1 MTSLSI
7 VITTFNRPYK
17 CINCIKAILSQP
29 SLKDFNHQLI
39 IIDDKSSEKNF
50 KIIKNYVLQKDIL
63 LIRHNTN
70 RGLAAAR
77 NTGIKFSNKNWII
90 FCDDDDIWNNNFLEI
105 LSNYIYEIKSSTE
118 IIIGLNSIYKKSW
131 LKTFSSKTNIRELIL
146 NGVTPPSS
154 SQIFK
159 LSILKKIKGYRSN
172 VLSGVDHDIWISLAK
187 KINPVIE
194 VCWDLYPSVSNDLS
208 SNRITTNEKKRL
220 NEIKKSLL
228 IWESDII
235 KTFGNK
241 FFKHFY
247 NSYELYNQYSF
258 LIRDLKLG
266 NFTKALLRI
275 NNLNIIFLFLKRIL
289 RINNNRC
296 NRFPRFSK

>member
-17 CINCIKAILSQP
+17 CINCIKAILSQS
-29 SLKDFNHQLI
+29 SLKDFNYQLI

-50 KIIKNYVLQKDIL
+50 KLIKSYVFQKDIL

-70 RGLAAAR
+70 RGLAAA
-77 NTGIKFSNKNWII
+77 
-90 FCDDDDIWNNNFLEI
+90 
-105 LSNYIYEIKSSTE
+105 
-118 IIIGLNSIYKKSW
+118 
-131 LKTFSSKTNIRELIL
+131 
-146 NGVTPPSS
+146 
-154 SQIFK
+154 QIFK

-187 KINPVIE
+187 KINPVVE

-208 SNRITTNEKKRL
+208 SNRITTNEQKRL
-220 NEIKKSLL
+220 SEIKKSLL
-228 IWESDII
+228 IWKSDII

-241 FFKHFY
+241 FYRHFY

-258 LIRDLKLG
+258 LVRDLKLG
-266 NFTKALLRI
+266 NFKKALLRI